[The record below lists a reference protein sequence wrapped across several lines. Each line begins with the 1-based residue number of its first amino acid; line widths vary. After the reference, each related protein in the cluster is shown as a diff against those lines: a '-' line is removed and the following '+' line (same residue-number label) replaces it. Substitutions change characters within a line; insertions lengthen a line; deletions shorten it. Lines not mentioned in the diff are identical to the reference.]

1 MLSQMPFWPMIGVS
15 KNMGI
20 FSSSTIFV
28 FLPANSKSKPMKK
41 LFFLCLF
48 VASALLGQA
57 QVSKML
63 GQWNTFDDKTGDMR
77 GSVNI
82 YEENGAYLCVI
93 TTLYEKDANGKYHV
107 MKAPYPKG
115 YEGVVGTQL
124 FKDMKVNGNHLKGH
138 VYDPES
144 QKTYH
149 GKITYKAKTDEL
161 VLRGSLDKA
170 GLLGRSQI
178 WKRKK

>member
-1 MLSQMPFWPMIGVS
+1 
-15 KNMGI
+15 
-20 FSSSTIFV
+20 
-28 FLPANSKSKPMKK
+28 MKK
-41 LFFLCLF
+41 LLFLCLF
-48 VASALLGQA
+48 LATATLAQA

-77 GSVNI
+77 SCVRI
-82 YEENGAYLCVI
+82 TENKGAYYCEVVA
-93 TTLYEKDANGKYHV
+93 LYKKDANGKYKV
-107 MKAPYPKG
+107 MQPPYAKE

-124 FKDMKVNGNHLKGH
+124 FSEMTVHGDHLKGK

-144 QKTYH
+144 QKTYF
-149 GKITYKAKTDEL
+149 GKVTYRAKTDEL

-170 GLLGRSQI
+170 GLLGRSQT

>member
-1 MLSQMPFWPMIGVS
+1 
-15 KNMGI
+15 
-20 FSSSTIFV
+20 
-28 FLPANSKSKPMKK
+28 MKK
-41 LFFLCLF
+41 LLFLCLF
-48 VASALLGQA
+48 VATAMMGQA

-77 GSVNI
+77 STVNI

-124 FKDMKVNGNHLKGH
+124 FKDMKVDGDHLKGH

-170 GLLGRSQI
+170 GLLGRSQT

>member
-1 MLSQMPFWPMIGVS
+1 
-15 KNMGI
+15 
-20 FSSSTIFV
+20 
-28 FLPANSKSKPMKK
+28 MKK
-41 LFFLCLF
+41 LLFLFLF
-48 VASALLGQA
+48 ITTATLGQA

-63 GQWNTFDDKTGDMR
+63 GQWNTFDDKTGEMR
-77 GSVNI
+77 STVKI
-82 YEENGAYLCVI
+82 YEEKGTYLAVV
-93 TTLYEKDANGKYHV
+93 TTLYEKDANGKYQV

-124 FKDMKVNGNHLKGH
+124 FSEMKVHGDHLKGK

-144 QKTYH
+144 QKTYF
-149 GKITYKAKTDEL
+149 GKVTYHAKTDEL

-170 GLLGRSQI
+170 GLLGRSQT